1 MLLFEQDDK
10 YSYANGAKDNAI
22 EMFDSKQLPIKK
34 AVAENFAVFNH
45 LHGSVPSF
53 STPNHLFWASATSCG
68 LSTNPTSNC
77 SMNSW
82 TQATIFDSL
91 NASKVPYK
99 MYSNSTSGACVDALQ
114 GVARH
119 KHACFDQ
126 GEFYKDAAAGTLPAF
141 SFVSPPGEACDHPC
155 HDIAK
160 GERLLK
166 DMYEAL
172 RAGPGWEH
180 TVSSINL
187 IPVCNLPKQNPH
199 ERSRAGRC
207 SSWHTT
213 TAAGSMTM

>member
-1 MLLFEQDDK
+1 MLFEQDDK

-166 DMYEAL
+166 DMCAC
-172 RAGPGWEH
+172 RFPA
-180 TVSSINL
+180 
-187 IPVCNLPKQNPH
+187 
-199 ERSRAGRC
+199 RC
-207 SSWHTT
+207 LCRC
-213 TAAGSMTM
+213 

>member
-172 RAGPGWEH
+172 RRPRMGEH
-180 TVSSINL
+180 RELDQPHPCVQPAQTKSS
-187 IPVCNLPKQNPH
+187 
-199 ERSRAGRC
+199 RTSRAGRC
-207 SSWHTT
+207 SSWRTT
-213 TAAGSMTM
+213 MAVGSTTM